1 MIVKVGNLSCLLR
14 PFERLA
20 GGNVRRTDFALES
33 LQGKYIMG
41 ETDMSILPF
50 ANQYVS
56 ELVAYKP
63 GKPIEETAREI
74 GMAPEQIVKLA
85 SNENPVGPSP
95 KAVKAMQEAAARVN
109 IYPDGASFAIR
120 TKLAAQF
127 GVSFEQTAV
136 GSGSSELI
144 ELLAHA
150 FVKPGAEVIAADYS
164 FTLYAIVTKLL
175 NGTYISVPNK
185 DKWSTD
191 LKAIAAAI
199 TPATRLVFIT
209 NPTNPVGSM
218 VGQAEIDAFM
228 AEVPAHVTVVF
239 DEAYLDF
246 ADEKVD
252 TVKFVKAG
260 RSVCVLRTFSKAY
273 GLAGARIGFAVTT
286 AEIADLLN
294 KARSPFNVNSI
305 IQAGVLAA
313 MDDTEHLNLCVNVI
327 KAGRKQYEEAF
338 KAWGIEYVPSHTNFI
353 LAKVGSGSEVFRAC
367 LQQGVIL
374 RPMDGYGLTEYIRI
388 SIGTEA
394 ENKRCLD
401 VLGEVLGKK

>member
-1 MIVKVGNLSCLLR
+1 MS
-14 PFERLA
+14 
-20 GGNVRRTDFALES
+20 
-33 LQGKYIMG
+33 
-41 ETDMSILPF
+41 SILSY
-50 ANQYVS
+50 ANQYVR
-56 ELVAYKP
+56 ELVAYQP

-95 KAVKAMQEAAARVN
+95 KAVKAMQDAAAHVN
-109 IYPDGASFAIR
+109 IYPDGASYAIR
-120 TKLAAQF
+120 TKLAEAF
-127 GVSFEQTAV
+127 GVDFAHTAV

-150 FVKPGAEVIAADYS
+150 FVKPGVEVIAADYS

-185 DKWSTD
+185 NQWTTD
-191 LKAIAAAI
+191 LEAIAAAI

-218 VGQAEIDAFM
+218 VGQTEIDAFM
-228 AEVPAHVTVVF
+228 AAVPDHVTVVF

-246 ADEKVD
+246 AEEKVD
-252 TVKFVKAG
+252 TVRYVKAG
-260 RSVCVLRTFSKAY
+260 RNVCVLRTFSKAY
-273 GLAGARIGFAVTT
+273 GLAGARIGAAITT

-305 IQAGVLAA
+305 IQAGVIAA
-313 MDDTEHLNLCVNVI
+313 MDDDAHLQHCIAVI
-327 KAGRKQYEEAF
+327 KNGRKQYEAAF
-338 KAWGIEYVPSHTNFI
+338 AAWGIDYVPSHTNFI
-353 LAKVGSGSEVFRAC
+353 LVKVGSGSAVFRAC

-374 RPMDGYGLTEYIRI
+374 RPMDGYGLKEYIRI

-401 VLGEVLGKK
+401 VLGKVLGKA

>member
-1 MIVKVGNLSCLLR
+1 ML
-14 PFERLA
+14 P
-20 GGNVRRTDFALES
+20 
-33 LQGKYIMG
+33 
-41 ETDMSILPF
+41 TDMSILPF

-56 ELVAYKP
+56 ELVAYQP

-74 GMAPEQIVKLA
+74 GMAPELIVKLA

-95 KAVKAMQEAAARVN
+95 KAVKAMQEAAAHVN

-120 TKLAAQF
+120 TKLAEQF
-127 GVSFEQTAV
+127 GVSFAHTAV

-175 NGTYISVPNK
+175 NGRYISVPNK
-185 DKWSTD
+185 DKWTTD
-191 LKAIAAAI
+191 LEAIAAAI
-199 TPATRLVFIT
+199 TPETRLIFIT

-228 AEVPAHVTVVF
+228 AKVPEHVVVVF

-246 ADEKVD
+246 ADTKPD
-252 TVKFVKAG
+252 TVKFVKEG
-260 RSVCVLRTFSKAY
+260 RHVCVLRTFSKAY
-273 GLAGARIGFAVTT
+273 GLAGARIGAALTT
-286 AEIADLLN
+286 PEIAELLN
-294 KARSPFNVNSI
+294 KARSPFNVNSV

-313 MDDTEHLNLCVNVI
+313 MDDTEHLAYCVDVI
-327 KAGRKQYEEAF
+327 KSGRKQYEEAF

-353 LAKVGSGSEVFRAC
+353 LAKVGSGSAVFRAC

-374 RPMDGYGLTEYIRI
+374 RPMDGYGLKEYIRI
-388 SIGTEA
+388 SIGTET
-394 ENKRCLD
+394 ENKRCLE
-401 VLGEVLGKK
+401 VLAAVLGK

>member
-1 MIVKVGNLSCLLR
+1 
-14 PFERLA
+14 
-20 GGNVRRTDFALES
+20 
-33 LQGKYIMG
+33 MG
-41 ETDMSILPF
+41 ATDMSILPY

-127 GVSFEQTAV
+127 GVGFENTAV

-150 FVKPGAEVIAADYS
+150 FVKPGVEVLAADYS
-164 FTLYAIVTKLL
+164 FTLYEIVTKLL
-175 NGTYISVPNK
+175 NGRYISVPNK
-185 DKWSTD
+185 NTWTTD
-191 LKAIAAAI
+191 LEALAAAI

-228 AEVPAHVTVVF
+228 TKVPESVVVVF

-246 ADEKVD
+246 AEEKVD

-260 RSVCVLRTFSKAY
+260 RNVCVLRTFSKAY
-273 GLAGARIGFAVTT
+273 GLAGARIGAAITT
-286 AEIADLLN
+286 PVIADLLN

-313 MDDTEHLNLCVNVI
+313 MDDTEHLNHCISVI
-327 KAGRKQYEEAF
+327 KSGRKQYEAAF
-338 KAWGIEYVPSHTNFI
+338 AAWGIEYVPSHTNFI

-374 RPMDGYGLTEYIRI
+374 RPMDGYGLKEYIRI
-388 SIGTEA
+388 SIGTEE
-394 ENKRCLD
+394 ENKRCL
-401 VLGEVLGKK
+401 EVLGKVLGKA